1 MREERD
7 HIHQV
12 FYAIKTEITIY
23 TYYFLFPIP
32 AQMIMLQSAK
42 CEFVPVNVNTI
53 SFNAYFKS
61 EIELKILIEI
71 RRVGRKTPF

>member
-1 MREERD
+1 
-7 HIHQV
+7 
-12 FYAIKTEITIY
+12 
-23 TYYFLFPIP
+23 
-32 AQMIMLQSAK
+32 MIMLQSAK